1 MVRLSMPAEQRIAII
16 GGGYAGMA
24 AAVTLAAG
32 GRRVCVFEG
41 AKMLGGRA
49 RGVELDGRR
58 LDNGQH
64 ILIGAYRTL
73 LGLMQQVGVDEAQA
87 LLRLPLTLQQRTPH
101 GDFRMVAPEWPAPL
115 HSLGALL
122 GAQGIGWGDKFS
134 LMKLVLGAQLAGFRL
149 GRDMPVLD
157 WLQQGGQSPQLIERF
172 WQPLVVAALNTPL
185 ETASAQ
191 ILLNVLRD
199 SLMGGRHDGDLLIPR
214 VDFTELFPQ
223 PAADWLADRGS
234 EVRTSSLV
242 RSIARDEAGWQLDA
256 GDERF
261 AAVVLAVS
269 PQRVADLLPET
280 AALDTLRGQLA
291 ALHYQPIQTVYLQY
305 EPDVRLETPMIGVAG
320 GLCQWVFDRGQI
332 HGSPGLFAVVLSA
345 RGDYSDWDAVKLA
358 QRVHEELVQH
368 FGLRKP
374 PQWSRVIHEKRATFA
389 CTPDLPRPGN
399 ATALP
404 GLWLA
409 GDYTVGEQPDSVY
422 PATLEGA
429 VRSGCAAAA
438 GVVGLAI

>member
-1 MVRLSMPAEQRIAII
+1 MGMQRIAII

-24 AAVTLAAG
+24 AGVSLAAA
-32 GRRVCVFEG
+32 GRQVCVFEG
-41 AKMLGGRA
+41 AKTLGGRA
-49 RGVELDGRR
+49 RGVELDGRQ

-73 LGLMQQVGVDEAQA
+73 LGLMQQVGVDERTA

-101 GDFRMVAPEWPAPL
+101 GDFRMVAPDWPAPL

-122 GAQGIGWGDKFS
+122 GAQGIGWGDKLS
-134 LMKLVLGAQLAGFRL
+134 LVKLMLGAQLAGFRL
-149 GRDMPVLD
+149 ATDCSVLA
-157 WLQQGGQSPQLIERF
+157 WLEQGGQSPQLIERF

-214 VDFTELFPQ
+214 VDFTALFPQ
-223 PAADWLADRGS
+223 PAADWLAARRS
-234 EVRTSSLV
+234 EVRTSCLV
-242 RSIARDEAGWQLDA
+242 RRIARDAAGWQLDD

-280 AALDTLRGQLA
+280 AALDTLREQLA

-305 EPDVRLETPMIGVAG
+305 APDVRLETPMLGVAG

-332 HGSPGLFAVVLSA
+332 HGTPGMLAVVLSA
-345 RGDYSDWDAVKLA
+345 RGDYSDWDATTLA
-358 QRVHEELVQH
+358 RRVHEELVQH
-368 FGLRKP
+368 FGLAEP

-389 CTPDLPRPGN
+389 CAANLSRPGN
-399 ATALP
+399 ATAVP

-409 GDYTVGEQPDSVY
+409 GDYTAGGQADMTY

-429 VRSGCAAAA
+429 VRSACAAAEGILKQHFA
-438 GVVGLAI
+438 GISF